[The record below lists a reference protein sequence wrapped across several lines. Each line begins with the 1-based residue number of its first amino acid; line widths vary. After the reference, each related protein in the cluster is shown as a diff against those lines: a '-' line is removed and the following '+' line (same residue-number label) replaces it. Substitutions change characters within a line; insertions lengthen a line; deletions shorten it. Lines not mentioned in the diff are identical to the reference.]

1 MRVINKERLVSHGNK
16 EGRRIAVD
24 ILEKGLAAADPYE
37 NTRKVV
43 KVEEGVL
50 KVGNDEF
57 VPKGSPRTGID
68 EYVLGRDLDRI
79 FVFGAGKGIQ
89 RIVQALE
96 DELGNYLTGGMII
109 VKHHDRHSLKRVEVV
124 YASHPVPDET
134 CLNASKHLVERIE
147 EAKLTERDL
156 VFTVIGNGASSMM
169 TYPWDGLDLK
179 AVADVT
185 KILQIEKGLTTPKLN
200 IVRNQLDRLK
210 GGRITRYLAK
220 AKLVHLF
227 PIDLN
232 EPNAYNACGY
242 HGHVHHNF
250 WLHSLPDISTAE
262 KAIAVLKESGSWSQV
277 DESIRSYLQHP
288 PAGHDVLSP
297 EEFESYDNR
306 IFGLMP
312 DSCNFIKAVMDYSR
326 SIGYEPHFLMRRTFV
341 DALTTGELI
350 SRIAINVENEGEPFK
365 APCLL
370 LLTGE
375 MVVAVDGQNG
385 IGGRNQEFA
394 LGAAKIISGS
404 KRIVS
409 VSVDTDGTDG
419 PGGDFSPDATEVGCD
434 CLAGGMVDGYSLSEM
449 KDSGVDYN
457 NTVRTHDSSK
467 ALWQTGNGVW
477 AIHNISIQDLVF
489 MLVMDHDGEI

>member
-134 CLNASKHLVERIE
+134 CLDASKRLVERIG

-185 KILQIEKGLTTPKLN
+185 RILQIEKGLTTPKLN

-262 KAIAVLKESGSWSQV
+262 KAIAVLKESDSWDQV

-326 SIGYEPHFLMRRTFV
+326 SVGYEPHFM
-341 DALTTGELI
+341 
-350 SRIAINVENEGEPFK
+350 
-365 APCLL
+365 
-370 LLTGE
+370 
-375 MVVAVDGQNG
+375 M
-385 IGGRNQEFA
+385 
-394 LGAAKIISGS
+394 
-404 KRIVS
+404 
-409 VSVDTDGTDG
+409 
-419 PGGDFSPDATEVGCD
+419 
-434 CLAGGMVDGYSLSEM
+434 
-449 KDSGVDYN
+449 
-457 NTVRTHDSSK
+457 
-467 ALWQTGNGVW
+467 
-477 AIHNISIQDLVF
+477 
-489 MLVMDHDGEI
+489 